1 MQFVRW
7 IKQLTLINDPKR
19 KIKRNIKSTHK
30 PKSTKRNRKSSL
42 LIRKNRELT
51 KNFVWWSGGSERERE
66 ALLSS
71 VFVISFISKHYWLS
85 LDSVSGSLKQK
96 QCLKPILYTA
106 IIIYRVLFG
115 EGFLFVLE
123 LIFSLFNKMFAL
135 KVMIRC
141 SLSRSLL
148 RFDKFHFLDLVVP

>member
-19 KIKRNIKSTHK
+19 QIKRNRKSTHK

-42 LIRKNRELT
+42 LIRKNRKLT
-51 KNFVWWSGGSERERE
+51 KNFVWWSGGSERERRFY
-66 ALLSS
+66 LLSLLG
-71 VFVISFISKHYWLS
+71 FISKHYWLS
-85 LDSVSGSLKQK
+85 LDTVSGSLKQK

-123 LIFSLFNKMFAL
+123 LIFSFFNKMFAL

-141 SLSRSLL
+141 SLSRANSLL
-148 RFDKFHFLDLVVP
+148 RFDKIHILDLVVP